1 MINPFRLRW
10 VGAWVIGEAAHR
22 PILVIYDQVEVKVRH
37 PQLPCGLT
45 PASLDAFGTPRQ
57 HFDSSNGR
65 QTAFVGSKIPW
76 YLLYTIYT
84 PLQLDLQLH

>member
-1 MINPFRLRW
+1 
-10 VGAWVIGEAAHR
+10 VGAWAIGEAAHR

-45 PASLDAFGTPRQ
+45 PASLDAFGTPRR

-76 YLLYTIYT
+76 YLLDTIYAL
-84 PLQLDLQLH
+84 LQLDLQLH

>member
-1 MINPFRLRW
+1 MGHW
-10 VGAWVIGEAAHR
+10 KAAHL

-45 PASLDAFGTPRQ
+45 PASLDAFATPRR

-76 YLLYTIYT
+76 SLLGTIYA
-84 PLQLDLQLH
+84 PLQLDLRFH